1 MKHLTILVP
10 AGQGNNLSS
19 IVGPFK
25 IFSRANAIAK
35 AQKGREIFKIELAGI
50 SEEVDFY
57 EGLFAVRPQKNITDI
72 KKTDLIIIPSLNHN
86 YEAAVGQN
94 KLLADWIWTRYH
106 DGAQVAAICTGA
118 FLLAA
123 TGLLN
128 GKPCS
133 THWSAAADFKNRFP
147 KVQLQI
153 DQVITD
159 QDGLYTSGGAYS
171 FLNLIIYLVEKYFD
185 RQIAI
190 LCAKI
195 FQVEIDRD
203 NQSVFSIFTGQKA
216 HEDEV
221 VRNVQLYIEEN
232 YADKVSFSSVSKKFA
247 VGRRNFDRRFIKA
260 TGNTPVEYLQRV
272 RVESAKKL
280 LESTQKQISE
290 VMYEAGYSD
299 VKAFREV
306 FRKVTGLTP
315 LDYKNK
321 YNRVAAF

>member
-72 KKTDLIIIPSLNHN
+72 KKTDLIIIPSLNHH

-280 LESTQKQISE
+280 LESTQKQIIE

>member
-10 AGQGNNLSS
+10 AGQGNNLST

-35 AQKGREIFKIELAGI
+35 AQKGREIFKIELAGL

>member
-35 AQKGREIFKIELAGI
+35 AQKGREIFKIELAGL

-72 KKTDLIIIPSLNHN
+72 KKTDLIIIPSLNHH

-280 LESTQKQISE
+280 LESTQKQIIE

>member
-10 AGQGNNLSS
+10 AGQGINLSS

-35 AQKGREIFKIELAGI
+35 ARQGREIFKIELAGL
-50 SEEVDFY
+50 SDEVNFY
-57 EGLFAVRPQKNITDI
+57 EGLFAVRPQKNITEI
-72 KKTDLIIIPSLNHN
+72 KKTDLIIVPSLNHN
-86 YEAAVGQN
+86 YEGALGQN
-94 KLLADWIWTRYH
+94 KMLADWIWTRH
-106 DGAQVAAICTGA
+106 HEGAEVAAICTGA

-216 HEDEV
+216 HDDEV

-272 RVESAKKL
+272 RVESAKKQ

>member
-35 AQKGREIFKIELAGI
+35 AQKGREIFKIELAGL

-72 KKTDLIIIPSLNHN
+72 KKTDLIIIPSLNHH

-106 DGAQVAAICTGA
+106 DGAHVAAICTGA

>member
-72 KKTDLIIIPSLNHN
+72 KKTDLIIIPSLNHH

>member
-35 AQKGREIFKIELAGI
+35 AQKGREIFKIELAGL

-72 KKTDLIIIPSLNHN
+72 KKTDLIIIPSLNHH

>member
-25 IFSRANAIAK
+25 IFYRANAIAK

-72 KKTDLIIIPSLNHN
+72 KKTDLIIIPSLNHH